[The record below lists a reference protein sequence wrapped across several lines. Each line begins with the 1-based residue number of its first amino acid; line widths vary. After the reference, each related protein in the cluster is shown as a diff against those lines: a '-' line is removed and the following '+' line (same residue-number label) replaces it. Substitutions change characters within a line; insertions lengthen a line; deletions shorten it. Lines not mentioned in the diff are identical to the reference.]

1 MSELF
6 DFDTAALKIG
16 HSIISSVTDNLG
28 AALTKRKEDE
38 FRAVLNE
45 VLPPGWTLEEVK
57 RRCQLVRYHDN
68 PVETLC
74 LDGKPILELHPIEF
88 EQVETETGWTLKA
101 TQKYRKLAV

>member
-6 DFDTAALKIG
+6 DFDTAALKADR
-16 HSIISSVTDNLG
+16 SIISSVTDNLG

-45 VLPPGWTLEEVK
+45 ALPPGWTLEEVK
-57 RRCQLVRYHDN
+57 RRCQLVRCHGN

-74 LDGKPILELHPIEF
+74 VDGKPVLEMHPVEF
-88 EQVETETGWTLKA
+88 ETVPTETGWTMRA
-101 TQKYRKLAV
+101 TQKYRKLTV